1 MRITLNTE
9 QRLFVI
15 PAGDGY
21 TTAGFD
27 YIHKQLKTLS
37 QKLSKFK
44 IDVGIVSNDEIGTTN
59 QYHQY
64 RAALSLVG
72 YRDLGTWFDLDTPA
86 KVKSILESHRRRHSG
101 DSLRIFYGDR
111 KTGRDWMEENDVVGR
126 VGRSCGVMKIPLLIA
141 KGASGGSGILDACIV
156 RICEVESRQEIYRHP
171 KYHQG
176 VLDIRSADCGAPYTH
191 GVWVDDKNHANFCS
205 FGQAA
210 QWVAF
215 MTGHCMEQPA

>member
-1 MRITLNTE
+1 MTITINQE

-15 PAGDGY
+15 PAGDGV

-27 YIHKQLKTLS
+27 YIFKQLKALS
-37 QKLSKFK
+37 QKLSKFG
-44 IDVGIVSNDEIGTTN
+44 IDVGVLNEDEIGTTK

-64 RAALSLVG
+64 RSAIDLIG
-72 YRDLGTWFDLDTPA
+72 YRDLGTWFDLDTPS
-86 KVKSILESHRRRHSG
+86 KVRSILESYRRRRSC

-126 VGRSCGVMKIPLLIA
+126 IGRSCGVMKIPLLIA
-141 KGASGGSGILDACIV
+141 EGESGGPGILDACIV
-156 RICEVESRQEIYRHP
+156 RICDVESRKEIYRHP

-176 VLDIRSADCGAPYTH
+176 VLEIRAADCVPDYSH
-191 GVWVDDKNHANFCS
+191 GVWVDGQNHANFS
-205 FGQAA
+205 SYGQAA

-215 MTGHCMEQPA
+215 MTGHCMEQPQ